1 MSSQRPAIN
10 LFAFELHT
18 GMMLESLGVVS
29 VLAVLLA
36 ICGVVLRKPKQL
48 ARERQELIDAT
59 ERDTESW
66 MRLAN

>member
-1 MSSQRPAIN
+1 
-10 LFAFELHT
+10 
-18 GMMLESLGVVS
+18 MMLESLGVVS